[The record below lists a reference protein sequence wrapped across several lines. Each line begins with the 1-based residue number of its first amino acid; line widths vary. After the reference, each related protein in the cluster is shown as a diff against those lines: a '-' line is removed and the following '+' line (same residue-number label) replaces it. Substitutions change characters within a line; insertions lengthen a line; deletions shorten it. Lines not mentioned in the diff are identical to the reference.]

1 MAGENY
7 DVFISY
13 RRSKGKYD
21 TYLKAGRMN
30 DALKARQIRCFY
42 DFDELKDR
50 KFDDKILRAIEDA
63 PIFFALLAPDYFC
76 SCADSDDWVR
86 KEIECAIKNNKKI
99 IPINIDNLF
108 DAEIHIPENVP
119 YNVSNGIIGHQFSE
133 VYTQTTFQD
142 NIEAIIRDRIKNEF
156 KNIGKTPSN
165 KAKIEINTDA
175 DCVLFKGGEE
185 IAQLQTQK
193 CNFIYLNRGRHKLQF
208 HSVKYSDIKVEQII
222 TIPAELPYEDFM
234 DINLMPLIEEKNN
247 KIKRAEEEKRKDE
260 EKRKQIQREEELK
273 RREEEEKSKEL
284 DNATAYFNTGND
296 YFDKD
301 DYSKALEYHLKA
313 LRIQEKV
320 LGDHT
325 DTATTYNNI
334 GNDYSWQNDHSKA
347 LEYPLKA
354 LRIREKVLG
363 DHTDTANTYNDIGN
377 DYSWQDNDTKALEYH
392 LKALRIR
399 EKVLGDHKDTATTYN
414 DIGDDYYYQDNYTKA
429 LEYHLKALR
438 IREKV
443 LGDHKDTAST
453 YNRIGYDYYSQ
464 NEYTKA
470 LEYHLKALRI
480 REKVLGDHKD
490 TATTYNDIGDDY
502 YCQGD
507 YSKALEY
514 YNKALSIREKVLGL
528 EHPDTK
534 TVIDNIEFTKW
545 KM

>member
-13 RRSKGKYD
+13 RRSKGEYD

-76 SCADSDDWVR
+76 GCADSNDWVR

-108 DAEIHIPENVP
+108 DAKIHIPENVP

-222 TIPAELPYEDFM
+222 TIPELPYEDFM

-313 LRIQEKV
+313 LRI
-320 LGDHT
+320 
-325 DTATTYNNI
+325 
-334 GNDYSWQNDHSKA
+334 
-347 LEYPLKA
+347 
-354 LRIREKVLG
+354 REKVLG
-363 DHTDTANTYNDIGN
+363 DHTDTADTYIYIGKDYYFQG
-377 DYSWQDNDTKALEYH
+377 DYSKELEYH

-399 EKVLGDHKDTATTYN
+399 EKVLGTEHPDTATTYN
-414 DIGDDYYYQDNYTKA
+414 MIGNDYSCQDD
-429 LEYHLKALR
+429 
-438 IREKV
+438 
-443 LGDHKDTAST
+443 
-453 YNRIGYDYYSQ
+453 
-464 NEYTKA
+464 YTKA

-490 TATTYNDIGDDY
+490 TATTYNNIGYDY
-502 YCQGD
+502 YFQD
-507 YSKALEY
+507 NYTKALEY
-514 YNKALSIREKVLGL
+514 FNKALSIREKVLGT

-534 TVIDNIEFTKW
+534 RLINSIKNIEDIEKTEKSNFWNIIKRLESSWARTSGYKNRNR
-545 KM
+545 